1 LLGDVSQD
9 ALLES
14 EFVDEYQQWIMG
26 ETGTPPG
33 TWFDKPVRSVVTQK
47 QFVVQDDANVW
58 RSVLGMRVS
67 DCGSGAIVDSQGRMV
82 GIFT

>member
-1 LLGDVSQD
+1 
-9 ALLES
+9 
-14 EFVDEYQQWIMG
+14 VDHG
-26 ETGTPPG
+26 
-33 TWFDKPVRSVVTQK
+33 SVVTQK